1 MEEKKLEQTNE
12 EVDSKVEHEA
22 KPQEETES
30 LLEPTPY
37 QNKYK
42 RDLDKEDSEDTA
54 TTSKDTSSEEEAT
67 PQEERPV
74 NAEDK
79 VFKKRYDDLKRHYD
93 STISKHKNEV
103 SQLKSQLENTEI
115 VPPKTKEELETW
127 KLKYPD
133 VYDIMKSVAITES
146 KEQAK
151 SVENKLQTLQQA
163 QVEVSKKESELELL
177 KLHPDFKEI
186 RATDEF
192 HEWAK
197 NQDQTIQSWLYDNT
211 SNATLCARAID
222 LYKMDKGFPA
232 YKKSNKDVK
241 KEAAKA
247 VTATKKDTGKN
258 IGEKKIWSVEEI
270 AKMKPYEFA
279 KNEKEIDLAR
289 AEGRIR

>member
-1 MEEKKLEQTNE
+1 MEEKKLEQND
-12 EVDSKVEHEA
+12 EVI
-22 KPQEETES
+22 KPVLEDEVTQ

-37 QNKYK
+37 HNKYK
-42 RDLDKEDSEDTA
+42 NELDKEDSDDTA
-54 TTSKDTSSEEEAT
+54 TTSKDTSLEEEAT
-67 PQEERPV
+67 PDEERPV

-163 QVEVSKKESELELL
+163 QIEVSKKESELELL

-247 VTATKKDTGKN
+247 ITATKKDTGKN

-289 AEGRIR
+289 AEGRIRN